1 MTMKQKYLKIQVFAI
16 ENEME
21 KKISLHVTG
30 TITVA

>member
-21 KKISLHVTG
+21 KKAAYMSQVI
-30 TITVA
+30 